1 MGFVVRLLVKIARM
15 YYEFGYKQDEIA
27 KMEGISK
34 AKVSR
39 LLDKAH
45 KEGIVEIKVV
55 YTLQSV
61 NELADTL
68 REYFDL
74 KQVYVVPVTVVHPDA
89 IRNDLGRAV
98 SNFLGEIVKDGDV
111 IGVSWGTT
119 LHFVVN
125 HLAEYSTKNIRVVQ
139 LNGGVTKNY
148 LSTQSTTIMERFV
161 QAFHAVP
168 YMLPVPAIVDSI
180 DLARGLVVDSN
191 IKETLDL
198 ARKAR
203 IALLGIGRVSEES
216 ILVKAGY
223 FKHAEYDQ
231 LLKNGSVGDICSR
244 YFRLDGTIADE
255 ELNQRTVGITLE
267 DLSAKEYTI
276 GVANGEE
283 KAEAIIG
290 ALRGRYINTLFI
302 DEVCAQKCLELLND
316 K

>member
-1 MGFVVRLLVKIARM
+1 MRFIDRLLVKIARM

-27 KMEGISK
+27 KMEGIST

-45 KEGIVEIKVV
+45 KEGIVEIKVI

-61 NELADTL
+61 AELADRL

-74 KQVYVVPVTVVHPDA
+74 KKVYVVPVTVNHPDA

-98 SNFLGEIVKDGDV
+98 SQFLGEIVMDGDV

-119 LHFVVN
+119 LHFVVQ
-125 HLAEYSTKNIRVVQ
+125 HLEKYAVKYIKVVQ

-148 LSTQSTTIMERFV
+148 LSTQSTTIMEGFV
-161 QAFHAVP
+161 EAFNAVP
-168 YMLPVPAIVDSI
+168 YMLPVPTIVDTI
-180 DLARGLVVDSN
+180 DLARALAADSN
-191 IKETLDL
+191 VKQTLDL
-198 ARKAR
+198 GRQAR

-216 ILVKAGY
+216 ILVQAGY
-223 FKHAEYDQ
+223 FSHEEYDI
-231 LLKNGSVGDICSR
+231 LLKNGAVGDICSR
-244 YFRLDGTIADE
+244 YFRIDGMIADQ
-255 ELNQRTVGITLE
+255 ELNQRTIGITLE

-276 GVANGEE
+276 GVASGEE

-290 ALRGRYINTLFI
+290 ALRGKYINTLFI
-302 DEVCAQKCLELLND
+302 DEVSAQKCLELLND